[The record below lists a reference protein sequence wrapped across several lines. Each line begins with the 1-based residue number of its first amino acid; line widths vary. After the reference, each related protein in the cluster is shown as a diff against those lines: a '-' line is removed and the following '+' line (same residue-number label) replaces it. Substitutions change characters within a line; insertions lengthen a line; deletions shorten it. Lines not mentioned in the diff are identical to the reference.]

1 MHQVSEIM
9 ELIEALFARADKE
22 SSIFTFSFMKRA
34 VHKRRRKFGRGGG
47 VEFHQKRS
55 KRLPKWGRGCQMTSF
70 MDGPK

>member
-34 VHKRRRKFGRGGG
+34 VHKRRRKFGRGEESNFIRKEVKDCRNGGGG
-47 VEFHQKRS
+47 VK
-55 KRLPKWGRGCQMTSF
+55 
-70 MDGPK
+70 